1 MANTPDLDFD
11 IPPRNAPEAAASSRP
26 TPARRAATPRRTG
39 RAGGATPPRSP
50 RSPRSY
56 DSGSGG
62 GWRWLRILLLLL
74 LLGVTGGGL
83 VVLGAYFHFSKGLPA
98 LYSLSDYRPSL
109 ITRVYARDYQL
120 LGEFFFQRR
129 QFVRMSEV
137 PRQLTNAFLA
147 IEDAKFYQH
156 PGIDLTGIFR
166 AALANMRAG
175 RAVQGA
181 STITQQ
187 VAKTFLLSSVKSLDR
202 KVKEII
208 LALRIEREFSK
219 DEIMELYINQIY
231 LGAGAYGVGAAARIY
246 FDKDVSELSLAQMAL
261 LAGLPKAPNH
271 YSPWRHPDNAQ
282 RRQKLVLNR
291 MVEVGFI
298 TQADAEA
305 AIAEPLALARP
316 QEPLDTIAPHY
327 LEHVRRI
334 ILGDWGEGQLY
345 KGGLDVYT
353 PLDPTLQRHAQE
365 AVRQGLIEY
374 DRRHGWRGPLDHLEK
389 VQDATVRKN
398 WLKSKAVSEFSS
410 VSDYQIALV
419 LSVDKQKAKV
429 LLGGDETTVDLG
441 FDGVNWAR
449 RRLDEKK
456 KPGKLTGPP
465 PKSIGEVLHAGDVI
479 LVEAPN
485 EKHKTYHLAQEPEA
499 EAALVSLDPHTGQVL
514 AMVGGYNYEKSE
526 FNRATQGQRQPGSSF
541 KPFIYA
547 AALDDDL
554 TPTTLIDDSPMPLA
568 YRDPVT
574 KELKV
579 WRAQNYEHKFYGP
592 TTVRVGLVHS
602 RNLVTIRI
610 LKRVGMAKA
619 IPYLKKFGFEIPDNR
634 HDLSLAL
641 GTMGFTPLKM
651 ASAYAVFANGGK
663 LVEPVVI
670 SRVQDRFGRTVFRH
684 RGGDCS
690 LCHQDI
696 DRSSVLAP
704 ELVQQPER
712 EQTVFGRP
720 VLDPTT
726 IYQVTNLMKGV
737 VTHGTA
743 QLAKQLQRPVA
754 GKTGTTNNLRDAWFV
769 GFSPSLV
776 ASVWVGMD
784 DNSTLGQKETGG
796 RAALP
801 IWVKYMAKALQNVP
815 VTDFV
820 VPKGIVQEEIDPE
833 TGYPAVEGSGNRVM
847 ESFKPGQGPITAT
860 TLPEGVVPGPGL
872 NLGPT
877 SPGGA
882 PSTQQPGVGD
892 GFY

>member
-1 MANTPDLDFD
+1 TIYQVTNLMKGVVTHGTGQMAKQLHRSSNSS
-11 IPPRNAPEAAASSRP
+11 NSSNSSSSSSRRVA
-26 TPARRAATPRRTG
+26 TARRSARTS
-39 RAGGATPPRSP
+39 GGSP
-50 RSPRSY
+50 QRSY
-56 DSGSGG
+56 EERSG
-62 GWRWLRILLLLL
+62 GWRWLRILFYLM
-74 LLGVTGGGL
+74 LLGIIGGAGVGL
-83 VVLGAYFHFSKGLPA
+83 AAYFHFSKGLPP
-98 LYSLSDYRPSL
+98 LYGLSDYRPSL
-109 ITRVYARDYQL
+109 VTRVYARDYQL

-129 QFVRMSEV
+129 QFIRMSDV
-137 PRQLTNAFLA
+137 PRQLINAILA

-156 PGIDLTGIFR
+156 PGIDLHGIMR
-166 AALANMRAG
+166 AALANVRAG

-202 KVKEII
+202 KIKEII

-246 FDKDVSELSLAQMAL
+246 FDKDVSELTLAQMAL
-261 LAGLPKAPNH
+261 MAGLPKAPNH

-282 RRQKLVLNR
+282 KRQKLVLNR

-298 TQADAEA
+298 SQAEADAA
-305 AIAEPLALARP
+305 AAEPLGLARP

-374 DRRHGWRGPLDHLEK
+374 DRRHGYRGPLDHLEK
-389 VQDATVRKN
+389 VQDASVRQA
-398 WLKSKAVSEFSS
+398 WLRSKSVNEFSS
-410 VSDYQIALV
+410 VSDYQLGLV
-419 LSVDKQKAKV
+419 LAVDNRKAKV
-429 LLGGDETTVDLG
+429 LLSDESTVELPLE
-441 FDGVNWAR
+441 GVSWAR
-449 RRLDEKK
+449 KRLDEKK
-456 KPGKLTGPP
+456 KPGKIAGPP
-465 PKSIGEVLHAGDVI
+465 PKTVAEVLRVGDVI
-479 LVEAPN
+479 LLEAPN
-485 EKHKTYHLAQEPEA
+485 EKHKIYHLAQEPEA

-547 AALDDDL
+547 AALDKEL
-554 TPTTLIDDSPMPLA
+554 SPTDLIDDSPMPLA

-610 LKRVGMAKA
+610 LKRVGMSAA
-619 IPYLKKFGFEIPDNR
+619 IPYLKKFGFEIPENR

-684 RGGDCS
+684 RGGDCL
-690 LCHQDI
+690 LCHQEI
-696 DRSSVLAP
+696 DRTSVLAP
-704 ELVQQPER
+704 ELTAHL
-712 EQTVFGRP
+712 EQRDQGVFDRP
-720 VLDPTT
+720 ALDPAT

-737 VTHGTA
+737 VTHGTG
-743 QLAKQLQRPVA
+743 QMAKQLQRPVA

-820 VPKGIVQEEIDPE
+820 VPKGIVLEEIDPE
-833 TGYPAVEGSGNRVM
+833 TGFPAVEGSGNRVM
-847 ESFKPGQGPITAT
+847 ESFKPGQGPLQSSAV
-860 TLPEGVVPGPGL
+860 PVGVVPGEGIVP
-872 NLGPT
+872 
-877 SPGGA
+877 GA
-882 PSTQQPGVGD
+882 PGAAPAVGD

>member
-1 MANTPDLDFD
+1 MANTPDLDFE
-11 IPPRNAPEAAASSRP
+11 IPPRNAPATPSAGRSSSAP
-26 TPARRAATPRRTG
+26 PARRSAPARR
-39 RAGGATPPRSP
+39 PPRSSGGGSSSGRP
-50 RSPRSY
+50 PRSY
-56 DSGSGG
+56 DDGSSSRG
-62 GWRWLRILLLLL
+62 GWRWLRILFMLLV
-74 LLGVTGGGL
+74 LGVVGGAAVGL
-83 VVLGAYFHFSKGLPA
+83 AAYFHFSKGLPA
-98 LYSLSDYRPSL
+98 LFSLSDYRPSL
-109 ITRVYARDYQL
+109 VTRVYARDYQL

-129 QFVRMSEV
+129 QFIRMSEV
-137 PRQLTNAFLA
+137 PRRLVNAFLA

-156 PGIDLTGIFR
+156 PGIDLVGIFR
-166 AALANMRAG
+166 AALANVRAG

-246 FDKDVSELSLAQMAL
+246 FDKDVSELSLAQVAM

-271 YSPWRHPDNAQ
+271 YSPWRNPENAQ
-282 RRQKLVLNR
+282 RRQRLVLNR
-291 MVEVGFI
+291 MAEVGFV
-298 TQADAEA
+298 TQAEAEA
-305 AIAEPLALARP
+305 AAAEPIGLARP

-327 LEHVRRI
+327 LEHVRRT

-353 PLDPTLQRHAQE
+353 PLDPNLQRHAQD

-374 DRRHGWRGPLDHLEK
+374 DRRHGYRGPLDHVEK
-389 VQDATVRKN
+389 VQEAAVRQK
-398 WLKSKAVSEFSS
+398 WLHSKAVSEFSS
-410 VSDYQIALV
+410 VSDYQIGLV
-419 LSVDKQKAKV
+419 VAMDNRKAKV
-429 LLGGDETTVDLG
+429 LLGDESTVELP
-441 FDGVNWAR
+441 FEGVSWAR
-449 RRLDEKK
+449 KRLDEKK

-465 PKSIGEVLHAGDVI
+465 PKTLADVFRVGDVI

-485 EKHKTYHLAQEPEA
+485 DKHKTYQLAQEPDA

-514 AMVGGYNYEKSE
+514 AMVGGYNYDRSE

-547 AALDDDL
+547 AALDGDL

-610 LKRVGMAKA
+610 LKRVGMAAA
-619 IPYLKKFGFEIPDNR
+619 IPYLKKFGFEIPENR

-670 SRVQDRFGRTVFRH
+670 SRVQDRLGRTVFRH
-684 RGGDCS
+684 RGGDCM

-696 DRSSVLAP
+696 DRTSVLAS
-704 ELVQQPER
+704 ELGGQAGR
-712 EQTVFGRP
+712 EQGVFDRP
-720 VLDPTT
+720 VLDPAT

-743 QLAKQLQRPVA
+743 QFAKQLQRPVA
-754 GKTGTTNNLRDAWFV
+754 GKTGTTNGLRDAWFV

-784 DNSTLGQKETGG
+784 DNTTLGQKETGG

-820 VPKGIVQEEIDPE
+820 MPKGIVLEEVDPE
-833 TGYPAVEGSGNRVM
+833 TGYPAVDGSGNRVM
-847 ESFKPGQGPITAT
+847 EAFKPGQGPISVGT
-860 TLPEGVVPGPGL
+860 TVPPGVVPGDGL
-872 NLGPT
+872 GFVP
-877 SPGGA
+877 GA
-882 PSTQQPGVGD
+882 PAGQAPVVGD